1 PACSGVFEG
10 SGASL
15 DATVVLSALR
25 PSILFSPDGSLPVAN
40 SAIAAPTDAAMMR
53 PATVASR
60 PTARGARGALG
71 GALRNR
77 GSSERGMPGSPS
89 PSGHS
94 LSAPALQAPFG
105 SLLEGLS
112 KSRRGRGLSPGGA
125 LLVTGFP

>member
-71 GALRNR
+71 GSFWKPGA
-77 GSSERGMPGSPS
+77 SERGLRGASS
-89 PSGHS
+89 PSGQL
-94 LSAPALQAPFG
+94 LSARALPG
-105 SLLEGLS
+105 PCGTPLEGRS
-112 KSRRGRGLSPGGA
+112 ER
-125 LLVTGFP
+125 